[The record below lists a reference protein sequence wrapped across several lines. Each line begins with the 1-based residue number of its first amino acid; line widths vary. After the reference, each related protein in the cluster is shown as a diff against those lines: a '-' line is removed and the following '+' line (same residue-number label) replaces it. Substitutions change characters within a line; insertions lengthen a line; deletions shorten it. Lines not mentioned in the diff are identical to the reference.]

1 MRPRRVEMEGFSAFR
16 SRTVVDFTDAELF
29 AFVGP
34 TGAGKS
40 SVIDGMIFALYGSVP
55 RYGSDRLVHP
65 VITQGKPEARVQLDF
80 ELAGQRYT
88 AVRVVRRTK
97 AGATTKEARLQRG
110 DEVLAA
116 DARGVTEA
124 VTDLL
129 GLDLEQFTK
138 CVVLPQG
145 AFAALLHDTSA
156 KRQDLLVKLLDLG
169 VYEQV
174 AAAARRRVQE
184 ADQRLAVLDGQLHQ
198 LADATEE
205 AVAAA
210 EARVAA
216 VRAAVEAVEQAAP
229 TLALLD
235 ERVRR
240 ADDELAGRRQQLAAV
255 AGIAVPGDVASVAEA
270 LRAAEQELE
279 AAEADERSA
288 VVAVEQ
294 ATATREP
301 LGDPAALRD
310 LQRAHQEVD
319 VLAGRVEK
327 GQASVESQEA
337 QVAPR
342 REAEQAAAAA
352 VAAAEAA
359 LERARVEHAAAD
371 LARHLHEGDDCPVCG
386 STVTTLPEVDARA
399 LAAAEE
405 ALAGARRAHG
415 AAAQDAA
422 DAATTLATYEAKLD
436 DLVEQLDVRRA
447 QVADAPP
454 VAELEHRLAA
464 IDEAD
469 RAVAAARDADARA
482 RRRAAAARQARA
494 DAAATE
500 ARARAELARA
510 RDLVAAQG
518 PPALGDDLAA
528 DWDQLVRWCGERAR
542 ALEDEIAGVE
552 QDATAARAERTEV
565 LSGLADAARRA
576 GVPVAAGAP
585 SADQLRD
592 ACVRAEAEAA
602 AAHRRLVDDRGRVA
616 ALRDEQVAVAD
627 QRSVHEALVAELHP
641 KRFEAWLLEE
651 ALGALVEGASARL
664 EQLSSGRYAMALDDK
679 QTFEVIDHA
688 NADER
693 RLARTLSGGETFLA
707 SLALALA
714 LAERVSELSPA
725 GHTSLDAIFL
735 DEGFG
740 TLDPET
746 LDVVA
751 SAIEEL
757 GASGRMVGV
766 VSHVR
771 ELAERVP
778 TRYEVRRGPESST
791 VERVD
796 A

>member
-1 MRPRRVEMEGFSAFR
+1 MRPGRIEMEGFSAFR
-16 SRTVVDFTDAELF
+16 SRTVVDFTDTDLF
-29 AFVGP
+29 AFVGA

-40 SVIDGMIFALYGSVP
+40 SVIDAMVFALYGSVP

-80 ELAGQRYT
+80 ELAGQSFT

-110 DEVLAA
+110 DDVLAA
-116 DARGVTEA
+116 DARGVTDA
-124 VTDLL
+124 VIELL

-156 KRQDLLVKLLDLG
+156 KRADLLVKLLDFG

-174 AAAARRRVQE
+174 AAAARRRVQA
-184 ADQRLAVLDGQLHQ
+184 ADQRLAVLDGQLEQ
-198 LADATEE
+198 LGDLTDD

-216 VRAAVEAVEQAAP
+216 TTAVVERLDAAAP

-235 ERVRR
+235 ERSR
-240 ADDELAGRRQQLAAV
+240 AAGEQLARVEDQLAAV
-255 AGIAVPGDVASVAEA
+255 TGISVPADVGSVADAVREAGTEVEAAEKAEQAAVASV
-270 LRAAEQELE
+270 
-279 AAEADERSA
+279 
-288 VVAVEQ
+288 EQ
-294 ATATREP
+294 AVAARAE
-301 LGDPAALRD
+301 LGDPADLRD
-310 LQRAHQEVD
+310 QLRAHGEVTT
-319 VLAGRVEK
+319 LAERVARGETT
-327 GQASVESQEA
+327 V
-337 QVAPR
+337 
-342 REAEQAAAAA
+342 AEQQAALEPLGREAA
-352 VAAAEAA
+352 VAAEAVAAASEA
-359 LERARVEHAAAD
+359 LDRAKLDHAAAD
-371 LARHLHEGDDCPVCG
+371 LARHLHAGDDCPVCG
-386 STVTTLPEVDARA
+386 GTVTQLPDTDAGELSAAESALADAR
-399 LAAAEE
+399 
-405 ALAGARRAHG
+405 RR
-415 AAAQDAA
+415 QEAA
-422 DAATTLATYEAKLD
+422 DAAARKAGEEHARLEARLDSLRDQLAAA
-436 DLVEQLDVRRA
+436 RA
-447 QVADAPP
+447 QVSSAPAP
-454 VAELEHRLAA
+454 DTVEQQLAA
-464 IDEAD
+464 IDTAEANLD
-469 RAVAAARDADARA
+469 AARRDDARA
-482 RRRAAAARQARA
+482 RKVTAAAR
-494 DAAATE
+494 E
-500 ARARAELARA
+500 ARDRAVTAETRA
-510 RDLVAAQG
+510 RSELTAVRDRVAAQG
-518 PPALGDDLAA
+518 PPAFGDDLAD
-528 DWDQLVRWCGERAR
+528 DWERLTAWCRERAGVLQEALDAAQAQR
-542 ALEDEIAGVE
+542 AAV
-552 QDATAARAERTEV
+552 AAERTE
-565 LSGLADAARRA
+565 LLTELTGAAT
-576 GVPVAAGAP
+576 AAGIA
-585 SADQLRD
+585 
-592 ACVRAEAEAA
+592 VRSTE
-602 AAHRRLVDDRGRVA
+602 
-616 ALRDEQVAVAD
+616 ALRDSCVTAAADAGSALARINEQRERAAALLAEQAEVAD
-627 QRSVHEALVAELHP
+627 QRSVHEALVSELHP

-651 ALGALVEGASARL
+651 ALGALVAGASERL

-714 LAERVSELSPA
+714 LAERVSELSSA
-725 GHTSLDAIFL
+725 GQTNLDAIFL

-778 TRYEVRRGPESST
+778 TRFEVRRGPDSST